1 MLADCKKLHLSRVEK
16 KKRANQLIA
25 LASTQMDVP
34 IPPPSHLEYDGYGI
48 KPMDIRTQG
57 HYTQFKIQPAS
68 FIAANNLGYFE
79 GNVIKYVCRY
89 KLKNG
94 VEDLNKAKHYLDML
108 LEKVTTGEVKL

>member
-1 MLADCKKLHLSRVEK
+1 MLADCKNLNLSKVEK
-16 KKRANQLIA
+16 KKRAHQLIA
-25 LASTQMDVP
+25 LSLTQRDVP
-34 IPPPSHLEYDGYGI
+34 TPQPSHLQSNGYGI
-48 KPMDIRTQG
+48 KSTDIRTQG

-108 LEKVTTGEVKL
+108 IEKTLTGEVKP